1 MKIPAPLVPESE
13 FFLED
18 EMSKPHRPPNSALWI
33 LGLALALPLLAGARD
48 ENDLALKLSLGDPK
62 LKGKTMAVLTGR
74 ILAGRTGKPVPFPRM
89 IQDLSEDRFVYVGE
103 SHDDMA
109 MHDIQFRV
117 IQELYAKSPSIG
129 VGLEMLPVETQP
141 ALDRWSQGMLS
152 RDEFLRESRWY
163 VHWSMNFGFYEKI
176 FEFAKANRI
185 PLYALNVPR
194 EVITKVRM
202 GGWDGLTDAEKVMV
216 PPLDL
221 GLEDHCA
228 LMRVIFGASELP
240 HEMKGGEGFDK
251 MFEGL
256 YRAQVAWDEVMAAN
270 AIRGAEASKGPMIV
284 LAGSGHVI
292 YGLGIN
298 RRVYDR
304 NHLPFGT
311 VVAVTIASG
320 QKDVVVARSLA
331 DYVFGTAEE
340 ARPVFPTVGLALK
353 KFEGLDNLVIER
365 RPIDGV
371 AVGQDFEKGDVILS
385 VDGRPFSDINELR
398 MHLAGFKW
406 DEECRFRLLRGG
418 GVKDIVLK
426 FREAPDQNPDMP
438 PPKGDQQ

>member
-1 MKIPAPLVPESE
+1 MRKMNRPA
-13 FFLED
+13 
-18 EMSKPHRPPNSALWI
+18 RSALWI
-33 LGLALALPLLAGARD
+33 LCLALVLPLIARSQNEED
-48 ENDLALKLSLGDPK
+48 RTLRLPLGDPK
-62 LKGKTMAVLTGR
+62 LRDKTMAVLTGE
-74 ILAGRTGKPVPFPRM
+74 ILAGRSGKPAPFPRM
-89 IQDLSEDRFVYVGE
+89 IQDLSGDRFVYVGE

-109 MHDIQFRV
+109 MHDIQLRV
-117 IQELYAKSPSIG
+117 IEGLYAKSPNIA

-141 ALDRWSQGMLS
+141 ALDRWSQGVLS

-194 EVITKVRM
+194 EIITKVRT
-202 GGWDGLTDAEKVMV
+202 GGWDSLTDAEKAMV

-221 GLEDHCA
+221 KLEDHRA
-228 LMRVIFGASELP
+228 LMRVIFGESEIP

-270 AIRGAEASKGPMIV
+270 AISGAEASKGRMIV
-284 LAGSGHVI
+284 LAGSGHMI

-304 NHLPFGT
+304 NRLPFGT
-311 VVAVTIASG
+311 VVAVTIASD
-320 QKDVVVARSLA
+320 QKDVVVARTLA
-331 DYVFGTAEE
+331 DFVFGIPEE
-340 ARPVFPTVGLALK
+340 KRAAFPTVGLALK

-398 MHLAGFKW
+398 MYLAGFKW
-406 DEECRFRLLRGG
+406 DEECRLRLLRGG
-418 GVKDIVLK
+418 AVKDVVLK
-426 FREAPDQNPDMP
+426 FREAPDKNPDMP
-438 PPKGDQQ
+438 PPKEG

>member
-1 MKIPAPLVPESE
+1 MRKMNRPA
-13 FFLED
+13 
-18 EMSKPHRPPNSALWI
+18 RSALWI
-33 LGLALALPLLAGARD
+33 LCLALVMPLAARSQEEEDRTLRLPLGD
-48 ENDLALKLSLGDPK
+48 LKLKD
-62 LKGKTMAVLTGR
+62 KTMAVLTGE
-74 ILAGRTGKPVPFPRM
+74 ILAGRSGKAVPFSRL
-89 IQDLSEDRFVYVGE
+89 IQGLSGDRFVYVGE
-103 SHDDMA
+103 SHDDMT
-109 MHDIQFRV
+109 MHDIQLRV
-117 IQELYAKSPSIG
+117 IQGLYEKSPNIA

-176 FEFAKANRI
+176 FEFAKANRV

-202 GGWDGLTDAEKVMV
+202 GGWDSLTDTEKAMV

-221 GLEDHCA
+221 GLEDHRT
-228 LMRVIFGASELP
+228 LMRVIFGESEIP

-270 AIRGAEASKGPMIV
+270 AIRGAEASKGRMIV

-304 NHLPFGT
+304 NHLPYGT
-311 VVAVTIASG
+311 VVAVTIAPG
-320 QKDVVVARSLA
+320 QKDVVVARGLA
-331 DYVFGTAEE
+331 DYVFGTPEE
-340 ARPVFPTVGLALK
+340 ERSAFPTVGLALK

-385 VDGRPFSDINELR
+385 LDGRPFSDINELR
-398 MHLAGFKW
+398 MYLAGFKW

-418 GVKDIVLK
+418 AVKDVVLK
-426 FREAPDQNPDMP
+426 FREAPDEKPAKP
-438 PPKGDQQ
+438 PLK

>member
-1 MKIPAPLVPESE
+1 MDKSLQ
-13 FFLED
+13 L
-18 EMSKPHRPPNSALWI
+18 MHTTLGI
-33 LGLALALPLLAGARD
+33 LCLALTLPILARPQD
-48 ENDLALKLSLGDPK
+48 EEDRTLRLPLGDPK
-62 LKGKTMAVLTGR
+62 LKNKTMTVVTGE
-74 ILAGRTGKPVPFPRM
+74 ILSARTGKPTAFPRL
-89 IQDLSEDRFVYVGE
+89 IQDLSADRFVYVGE
-103 SHDDMA
+103 SHDSMT

-117 IQELYAKSPSIG
+117 VEALYRKSPNIA

-141 ALDRWSQGMLS
+141 ALDRWSQGLLS

-194 EVITKVRM
+194 EIITKIRI
-202 GGWDGLTDAEKVMV
+202 GGWDSLTDAEKAMV

-221 GLEDHCA
+221 GLEDHRA
-228 LMRVIFGASELP
+228 LMKVIFGETEMP

-256 YRAQVAWDEVMAAN
+256 YRAQVAWDEIMAAN
-270 AIRGAEASKGPMIV
+270 AVRGVEASKSRMVV

-298 RRVYDR
+298 RRVYGQ

-311 VVAVTIASG
+311 VVAVSLEPG
-320 QKDVVVARSLA
+320 EKEVVVARTLA
-331 DYVFGTAEE
+331 DYIFGIPEE
-340 ARPVFPTVGLALK
+340 ERPAFPTVGLALK

-371 AVGQDFEKGDVILS
+371 AVAQDFEKGDVILS
-385 VDGRPFSDINELR
+385 VDGRAFSDINELR
-398 MHLAGFKW
+398 MYLAGFNW
-406 DEECRFRLLRGG
+406 DEECRFRLLRTGA
-418 GVKDIVLK
+418 VKDVVLK
-426 FREAPDQNPDMP
+426 FREAPPETTEK
-438 PPKGDQQ
+438 KGA